1 MIFSVNP
8 KIKVIYFVEVESKKI
23 KKYQLYFYLMLMMID
38 ERVLEKGFWVLKILG
53 LKVSNNYELC
63 LIDTVDNNAVA
74 L

>member
-1 MIFSVNP
+1 MIFSINP
-8 KIKVIYFVEVESKKI
+8 KIKVIYFVEVESKKM
-23 KKYQLYFYLMLMMID
+23 KYQLYFYLMLMMID